1 MHFEFTA
8 MTPEQINQFFSFLYQ
23 GRVGEIVFWLR
34 LFSGV
39 ITSALAA
46 VLVVILMKFRQLIG
60 ARPPAPREAEM
71 AEIEK
76 PENKQWQEVMKKI
89 NSPNPSDWNL
99 AVIQAD
105 SIVDEMLKSMAP
117 FGATMG
123 DRLKQLD
130 RSKLGSLDSLWEA
143 HKIRNRIAHDTDQVL
158 DYQESRRAIML
169 FSEVL
174 RELNY
179 LQE

>member
-1 MHFEFTA
+1 
-8 MTPEQINQFFSFLYQ
+8 MTPDQINQFFSFLYQ
-23 GRVGEIVFWLR
+23 GRLGEIVFWVR
-34 LFSGV
+34 LISGV
-39 ITSALAA
+39 MTSALAA
-46 VLVVILMKFRQLIG
+46 ILVVVLLKFRQLIS
-60 ARPPAPREAEM
+60 AKRPAPAEV
-71 AEIEK
+71 EIPETEK
-76 PENKQWQEVMKKI
+76 AENKPWQDVMKKMD
-89 NSPNPSDWNL
+89 SPNPSDWNL

-105 SIVDEMLKSMAP
+105 SVVDEVLKSMVP
-117 FGATMG
+117 FGTTMG

-130 RSKLGSLDSLWEA
+130 RSKLGSLDGLWEA

-158 DYQESRRAIML
+158 DYQEARRAIML